1 MKYVMSLRI
10 TRKDYCSSKIF
21 RYGLLNVLLHFD
33 KFSYFKND
41 NNFRKTTKTIRL
53 IITKVFFAEYF

>member
-21 RYGLLNVLLHFD
+21 RYGLLNVEVGAV
-33 KFSYFKND
+33 KP
-41 NNFRKTTKTIRL
+41 
-53 IITKVFFAEYF
+53 V